1 MDPLDQ
7 AGQRAKLE
15 TLGRLTAFAVHDLNN
30 LLMLIDGYT
39 RLLLEENLP
48 PSARDIAAEILRA
61 QERAAQLT
69 AQLLGVVRNRP
80 AEPITLN
87 LHAALS
93 DAAPLLSRL
102 LGESIHFHWEAPPG
116 LQLRTVPGKL
126 EQLLLNLAVNSR
138 DAMPAGGSFTIRASQ
153 IPEGLLLEVTDSGP
167 GIAPE
172 WRQKVF
178 EPFFTTKSS
187 GQGAGVGLAL
197 VAEIV
202 AEWGG
207 QIQVVNQPGAC
218 FRILIPQPEIHPATI
233 LLVEDEPAL
242 RSLMARTLRQAGHT
256 VHEADGAAAALS
268 ASFSPDLLITDL
280 QLRDAPGEDLIQS
293 LRSRIPRLKVLKI
306 SGQPPVSTGPTEN
319 FLQKPFSAN
328 TLVLVVQQL
337 LQEL

>member
-7 AGQRAKLE
+7 AGQRARLE

-30 LLMLIDGYT
+30 LLMLIDGYAH
-39 RLLLEENLP
+39 LLLEEDLS
-48 PSARDIAAEILRA
+48 PSARETAGEILRA

-69 AQLLGVVRNRP
+69 TQLLGVVRNRP
-80 AEPITLN
+80 AEPAPLD
-87 LHAALS
+87 LRAALS
-93 DAAPLLSRL
+93 AAAPLLARI
-102 LGESIHFHWEAPPG
+102 LGESIQLHWDAPAG
-116 LQLRTVPGKL
+116 LGFRTVPGKL
-126 EQLLLNLAVNSR
+126 EQLLLNLAVNAR
-138 DAMPAGGSFTIRASQ
+138 EAMPAGGDFTIRASAAATG
-153 IPEGLLLEVTDSGP
+153 IVLEVADTGP

-172 WRQKVF
+172 WQRKIF
-178 EPFFTTKSS
+178 EPFFTTKPD
-187 GQGAGVGLAL
+187 GQGTGVGLAL

-256 VHEADGAAAALS
+256 VLEAESAAAALA
-268 ASFSPDLLITDL
+268 ASGSPHLLITDL
-280 QLRDAPGEDLIQS
+280 QLRDAAGDQLAQALCARLPG
-293 LRSRIPRLKVLKI
+293 LKVLII
-306 SGQPPVSTGPTEN
+306 SGQPLDGTGLAEN

-328 TLVLVVQQL
+328 NLVLGVHKL
-337 LQEL
+337 LQAL